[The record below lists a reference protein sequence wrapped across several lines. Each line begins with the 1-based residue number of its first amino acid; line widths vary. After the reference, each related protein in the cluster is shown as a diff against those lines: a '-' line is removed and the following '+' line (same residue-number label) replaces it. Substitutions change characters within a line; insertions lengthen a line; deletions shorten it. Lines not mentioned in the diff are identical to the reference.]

1 MSKSGGSTFP
11 LRFENETTRKALR
24 DIAEQLGV
32 SMNKLAQDAIAVQ
45 LGITASLLEARLEKT
60 LEALRQ
66 YQGSWSDNEIA
77 AFAHSEVEH
86 DDPAEG
92 HMVET
97 DAGDPLGVLRAFA
110 GSRGR
115 VVGGSVE

>member
-1 MSKSGGSTFP
+1 MSKSDGGTFP
-11 LRFENETTRKALR
+11 LRFENEITRRALR
-24 DIAEQLGV
+24 DISEQLGV

-60 LEALRQ
+60 LEVLRQ
-66 YQGSWSDNEIA
+66 YQGSWSDEEIA
-77 AFAHSEVEH
+77 SFAHSEVEH
-86 DDPAEG
+86 EDPAEG

-97 DAGDPLGVLRAFA
+97 DEGDPLGVLRAFA
-110 GSRGR
+110 GSRER